1 MLYLIDKEISTTYE
15 KLTPIQT
22 VKFTSQTKPKKVN
35 NHEKRPSQQ
44 RKIKMNDLKEL
55 VAIPLREKIPH
66 FSGRLDGILIIDW
79 FKQAERVAK
88 GGNWSKEQMKR
99 YFPERFLES
108 ALSFQENLDD
118 PDNPESVTEY
128 NEWKDL
134 IIKEFKDPSENQI
147 SKNEL
152 SEIKQKA
159 NERVRDFR
167 ARLEKLF
174 AKVYNEKLFHSTN
187 EDMTVIRNDILKNA
201 FELGLKGELLPG
213 YEKRVPVNADYPTCV
228 ATETE
233 VEKVTA
239 GRKKF

>member
-1 MLYLIDKEISTTYE
+1 
-15 KLTPIQT
+15 
-22 VKFTSQTKPKKVN
+22 
-35 NHEKRPSQQ
+35 
-44 RKIKMNDLKEL
+44 MNDLKEL
-55 VAIPLREKIPH
+55 VAIPLHEKIPH